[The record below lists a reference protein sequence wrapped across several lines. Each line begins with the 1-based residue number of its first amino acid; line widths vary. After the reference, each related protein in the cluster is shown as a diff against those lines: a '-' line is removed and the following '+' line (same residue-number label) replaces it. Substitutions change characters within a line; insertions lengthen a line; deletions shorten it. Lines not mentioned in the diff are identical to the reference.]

1 MTALFIPLGVILVA
15 SLIAL
20 SSISTHLF
28 LLQLGWIAAGAAI
41 IFLFH
46 KIDWKSLLNYQWVI
60 WGVYGLSVLL
70 LAFVDIHGTTI
81 RNVKS
86 WFVFGPINYQPVELA
101 KIGLILV
108 YALYFSKR
116 HLLIAHFRHIFFSF
130 LIFILPMGLVILQPD
145 LGSAAILFGIWF
157 GFLLISGLPR
167 KWITLALLGMI
178 LVAFLGWNY
187 VLKDYQKQRITGFLY
202 PEKNALGI
210 NYNVNQSKIA
220 IGSAGLWGKG
230 YGQGTQTQLGFLPEP
245 AADFILGAFIEEWGV
260 AAGVAIVAAFLFL
273 VSQILK
279 IAVFTDQNFE
289 KFICIGA
296 AIMLMMQFL
305 LNTGSTTGLLPV
317 VGVPFPFLSYGGS
330 NLLTNFF
337 LLSIINAIA
346 RRT

>member
-1 MTALFIPLGVILVA
+1 MIALFVPLGIILAA

-28 LLQLGWIAAGAAI
+28 LLQLVWIAVGGGI

-46 KIDWKSLLNYQWVI
+46 KFDWKSLLNYQWII
-60 WGVYGLSVLL
+60 WSVYGLAVSLL
-70 LAFVDIHGTTI
+70 VFVDVHGTTI

-86 WFVFGPINYQPVELA
+86 WFVLGPINYQPVELA

-116 HLLIAHFRHIFFSF
+116 HLEIAHFRHIFFSF
-130 LIFILPMGLVILQPD
+130 LIFIVPMGLVILQPD
-145 LGSAAILFGIWF
+145 LGSASILLAIWF
-157 GFLLISGLPR
+157 GFLLVSGLPR
-167 KWITLALLGMI
+167 KWIIITFAGIILA
-178 LVAFLGWNY
+178 AFMGWHF

-202 PEKNALGI
+202 PQKNALSI
-210 NYNVNQSKIA
+210 NYNVNQAKIA

-230 YGQGTQTQLGFLPEP
+230 YHQGTQTQLGFLPEP
-245 AADFILGAFIEEWGV
+245 AADFILAAFIEEWGV
-260 AAGVAIVAAFLFL
+260 ALGLVLIGAFLIL
-273 VSQILK
+273 VLRILK
-279 IAVFTDQNFE
+279 IAMLTDQNFE
-289 KFICIGA
+289 KFICIGS
-296 AIMLMMQFL
+296 AIMFMMQFI
-305 LNTGSTTGLLPV
+305 LNSGSATGLLPV

-346 RRT
+346 RRS